1 MYDIITIGSA
11 TRDAFFK
18 SKDFHID
25 KPHSESG
32 KEGLSS
38 EVSAKEGCFILG
50 VKLEVPEVIF
60 TSGGGGT
67 NTAVGFAR
75 QGLKTCCVSR
85 MGDDFTAKEL
95 EEELKKEGIKPFFQI
110 DKTHQTAFSLILV
123 APDGERTILEY
134 RGANDYISEKE
145 INWRKLK
152 SRWLFLDSLSDN
164 EKLLADAINWAN
176 KNKVKIAM
184 NPGKGILRLGTGLHK
199 YLSSLSVF
207 IVNQEEAGF
216 VTGVDPNN
224 EKAIFEKLD
233 ELVDGIAV
241 MSKGPGGVSVS
252 DGKNIYT
259 AGIPKSGIIDRT
271 GAGDAFS
278 SGFVSGYIQSGGDI
292 PHAIQLGTANATSVV
307 QYFGAKKGLLKKGEW
322 GEWEKVR
329 VEIMRL

>member
-1 MYDIITIGSA
+1 MYDIVTIGSV

-32 KEGLSS
+32 
-38 EVSAKEGCFILG
+38 KEGCFILG

-75 QGLKTCCVSR
+75 QGLKTACVSR
-85 MGDDFTAKEL
+85 TGDDFTAKEL
-95 EEELKKEGIKPFFQI
+95 EEELKGEGVKPLFQI

-134 RGANDYISEKE
+134 RGANDYINEKE

-152 SRWLFLDSLSDN
+152 SKWLFLDSLSDN
-164 EKLLADAINWAN
+164 EKLLADSLDWAR
-176 KNKVKIAM
+176 KNKVKTAM
-184 NPGKGILRLGTGLHK
+184 NPGKGILRLEAGLHK
-199 YLSSLSVF
+199 YLSSLSIF

-216 VTGVDPNN
+216 VTNVDPKN
-224 EKAIFEKLD
+224 EKALFEKLD
-233 ELVDGIAV
+233 ELVEGIAV
-241 MSKGPGGVSVS
+241 MSKGSAGVSVS

-259 AGIPKSGIIDRT
+259 AGIPKSGIVDRT

-278 SGFVSGYIQSGGDI
+278 SGFVSGFIQSGGDI
-292 PHAIQLGTANATSVV
+292 AFAIQLGTANATSVV

-322 GEWEKVR
+322 GEWERVK
-329 VEIMRL
+329 VEIKSL